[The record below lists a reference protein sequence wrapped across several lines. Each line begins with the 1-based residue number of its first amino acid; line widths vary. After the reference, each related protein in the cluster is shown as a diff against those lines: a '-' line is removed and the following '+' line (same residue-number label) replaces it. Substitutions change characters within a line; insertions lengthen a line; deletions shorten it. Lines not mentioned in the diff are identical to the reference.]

1 MLNSDTK
8 RHIDAARDV
17 LVGVAPNP
25 TTQIDQITYALIY
38 KFMDDMDQAAI
49 KAGGEPSF
57 FTGDL
62 EQFAWSKLMDARMGN
77 QEKMNQYGEAL
88 VKFSEAKQLPELF
101 RTIFRSAFLPY
112 RSPET
117 LGLFLKEISYFD
129 YTHPEELGNAYEY
142 LLSIMSSQ
150 GDAGQFRTPRHI
162 IDFIVDVLNPTKD
175 DKVLDP
181 ACGTGGFLVST
192 YNHILEQHDGKNDPK
207 KKEKPLTPDERKKLM
222 ANLEGYDIDPT
233 MVRIAQVN
241 MYLHQFKNPQI
252 FQYDSLTSE
261 DRWNDKFDVI
271 LANPPFMSPKG
282 GIKPHNKFG
291 IASNRSEVLFVDY
304 IINHLRPKGRAGII
318 VPEGII
324 FQSGVAYKALRK
336 NLVDNGLYAVVSLPG
351 GVFQPYSGVKTSI
364 LLFDNELAK
373 QKSEI
378 AFIKISADGYDLGAT
393 KKEVSQDD
401 LPLALESL
409 KAWSNGKILENKI
422 FTLVSKD
429 EIAEKGDYNLS
440 GDRYKVVTNY
450 LNMKYPIKRIGDI
463 CEVGSSKRVF
473 ESEWTSEGVPFY
485 RAREIIKLA
494 KNGWV
499 DNELFI
505 TSDMYTKYAK
515 EYGIPSPGDLMVTGV
530 GTLGV
535 CYEVKP
541 GDKFYFKDGNIIWF
555 KNFISDVSTSYIKYM
570 YSSSFVKNQILA
582 TADGGTVGTY
592 TITNAKETK
601 IPLPPLEVQEQI
613 VAELDGYAAIIS
625 GAKQIVEN
633 WKPRIDIDPEW
644 PQYLL
649 GQLVSIDK
657 QQANHEGLP
666 FVGLEDIESN
676 SGRFLGKMHPKKVKS
691 STYRFD
697 SRHVLYGQLR
707 PYLNKYLLPNF
718 EGHCSTE
725 IQPLLPSKELHREF
739 LGAWLASNCDAINA
753 TSFGARMP
761 RAKMAQVFEMEIKMP
776 DLSEQSRLVEEIRE
790 EFVQVESA
798 RKLIETYEARTQA
811 VIAKLW
817 SE

>member
-175 DKVLDP
+175 DKILDP

-252 FQYDSLTSE
+252 FQYDSLTSDE
-261 DRWNDKFDVI
+261 RWNDKFDVI

-291 IASNRSEVLFVDY
+291 IKSNRSEALFVDY
-304 IINHLRPKGRAGII
+304 IVSHLKPKGRAGII
-318 VPEGII
+318 VPEGVI
-324 FQSGVAYKALRK
+324 FKNDSAFRDLRK
-336 NLVDNGLYAVVSLPG
+336 NLIDNGLYAVVSLPG

-364 LLFDNELAK
+364 LLLDREVSNAQSK
-373 QKSEI
+373 I
-378 AFIKISADGYDLGAT
+378 MFINIGADGYDLGAT
-393 KKEVSQDD
+393 KRIVESNDLPEALQLLQAWVKGDEIESRISSYVPKEVI
-401 LPLALESL
+401 A
-409 KAWSNGKILENKI
+409 
-422 FTLVSKD
+422 SKD
-429 EIAEKGDYNLS
+429 DFNLS
-440 GDRYKVVTNY
+440 GEKYKLGKNSTN
-450 LNMKYPIKRIGDI
+450 
-463 CEVGSSKRVF
+463 
-473 ESEWTSEGVPFY
+473 SEWEMVQLEAVLDYEQP
-485 RAREIIKLA
+485 
-494 KNGWV
+494 
-499 DNELFI
+499 
-505 TSDMYTKYAK
+505 TKYIVESVDYDDSFATPVLTAGK
-515 EYGIPSPGDLMVTGV
+515 TFLLGKTNETTGI
-530 GTLGV
+530 
-535 CYEVKP
+535 
-541 GDKFYFKDGNIIWF
+541 FKDNLPVIIFDDFTTASKYVDFPF
-555 KNFISDVSTSYIKYM
+555 KVKSSAMKILHAKSDKILIRYAYYAIQNLDFPINEHKRYWISE
-570 YSSSFVKNQILA
+570 YSKLQ
-582 TADGGTVGTY
+582 
-592 TITNAKETK
+592 
-601 IPLPPLEVQEQI
+601 IPLPPLDVQEQI

-633 WKPRIDIDPEW
+633 WKPRIDVEPSWGRVPLKDICDLINGRAYAQDE
-644 PQYLL
+644 LL
-649 GQLVSIDK
+649 
-657 QQANHEGLP
+657 AEGKYRVLR
-666 FVGLEDIESN
+666 VGNFFSN
-676 SGRFLGKMHPKKVKS
+676 SSWYYSDLEL
-691 STYRFD
+691 D
-697 SRHVLYGQLR
+697 A
-707 PYLNKYLLPNF
+707 NKYCDKGDLLY
-718 EGHCSTE
+718 
-725 IQPLLPSKELHREF
+725 
-739 LGAWLASNCDAINA
+739 AWSA
-753 TSFGARMP
+753 SFGARIWDEEKVIYHYHIWKVVNDDSLVTRP
-761 RAKMAQVFEMEIKMP
+761 FLKVLLEQLTGEFKAQGGRGGTMMHLTKSGMETTLVPIP
-776 DLSEQSRLVEEIRE
+776 DLEKQDEIVKAIEIEQSLVDSSK
-790 EFVQVESA
+790 Q
-798 RKLIETYEARTQA
+798 LIKNYEAKTKA

>member
-291 IASNRSEVLFVDY
+291 LASNRSEVLFVDY
-304 IINHLRPKGRAGII
+304 IVSHLRPKGRAGII

-336 NLVDNGLYAVVSLPG
+336 NLVENGLYAVVSLPG

-378 AFIKISADGYDLGAT
+378 AFIKISADGYDLGAS
-393 KKEVSQDD
+393 KRAVSEND
-401 LPLALESL
+401 LPVALELL
-409 KAWSNGKILENKI
+409 KTWASGNNVENSIL
-422 FTLVSKD
+422 TLVHK
-429 EIAEKGDYNLS
+429 EEVATKGEYNLS
-440 GDRYKVVTNY
+440 GDRYKIGIDHSNAKWPMV
-450 LNMKYPIKRIGDI
+450 RIGDVFQI
-463 CEVGSSKRVF
+463 ESGGTPSTEKPEFWGGEILWATLVDIPKSISRISSTARKITKAGL
-473 ESEWTSEGVPFY
+473 ESSSAKILPKNTVLVSS
-485 RAREIIKLA
+485 RATIGRIAIT
-494 KNGWV
+494 
-499 DNELFI
+499 DNEMA
-505 TSDMYTKYAK
+505 TNQ
-515 EYGIPSPGDLMVTGV
+515 G
-530 GTLGV
+530 
-535 CYEVKP
+535 
-541 GDKFYFKDGNIIWF
+541 F
-555 KNFISDVSTSYIKYM
+555 KNVVVSNENNASYVAYALSFKVEDMIAMASGGTFKEISK
-570 YSSSFVKNQILA
+570 SSFAQI
-582 TADGGTVGTY
+582 
-592 TITNAKETK
+592 E
-601 IPLPPLEVQEQI
+601 IPLPPLDVQEQI
-613 VAELDGYAAIIS
+613 VSELDGYAAIVS
-625 GAKQIVEN
+625 GARQIVEN
-633 WKPRIDIDPEW
+633 WKPRIDVNPDW
-644 PQYLL
+644 PILSLAEVSVVDWGNTKLTKSSYVENGPYLGVSAAGGDGRMDHFEHEVGTIVL
-649 GQLVSIDK
+649 SAIGANSGKIFYPKEKFTAIKNTMTISPKKQVINPDFLYATLRANTLPRREVDLVFMTKGDVIEYK
-657 QQANHEGLP
+657 IALP
-666 FVGLEDIESN
+666 SLEEQSEIVAKIAEESN
-676 SGRFLGKMHPKKVKS
+676 
-691 STYRFD
+691 
-697 SRHVLYGQLR
+697 
-707 PYLNKYLLPNF
+707 
-718 EGHCSTE
+718 
-725 IQPLLPSKELHREF
+725 
-739 LGAWLASNCDAINA
+739 
-753 TSFGARMP
+753 
-761 RAKMAQVFEMEIKMP
+761 
-776 DLSEQSRLVEEIRE
+776 
-790 EFVQVESA
+790 QVESA
-798 RKLIETYEARTQA
+798 RKLIETYEVRTQA

>member
-49 KAGGEPSF
+49 KQGGEPSF

-117 LGLFLKEISYFD
+117 LGLFLKEISFFD

-261 DRWNDKFDVI
+261 DRWNDKFDII

-291 IASNRSEVLFVDY
+291 LASNRSEVLFVDY
-304 IINHLRPKGRAGII
+304 IVSHLRPKGRAGII

-336 NLVDNGLYAVVSLPG
+336 NLVENGLYAVVSLPG

-364 LLFDNELAK
+364 LLFNNELAK

-378 AFIKISADGYDLGAT
+378 AFVKISADGFDLGASKRIVT
-393 KKEVSQDD
+393 QND
-401 LPLALESL
+401 LPASLAALQSWEKGDVVKSP
-409 KAWSNGKILENKI
+409 I
-422 FTLVSKD
+422 FTLVTKD
-429 EIAEKGDYNLS
+429 EIASNGDYNLS
-440 GDRYKVVTNY
+440 GDRYKVGILS
-450 LNMKYPIKRIGDI
+450 LNSTWGRVSLKEAITLNFGERITKKNESGDKYPVYG
-463 CEVGSSKRVF
+463 GGG
-473 ESEWTSEGVPFY
+473 ESFRTDNFNRQDELIIARFAMGANCVRQVTGQFWLMDSGASYSVNQEYQDRLLKKFVDHILLNIQEEIYNCARGGAQKNLYLEMFY
-485 RAREIIKLA
+485 ELEIP
-494 KNGWV
+494 
-499 DNELFI
+499 
-505 TSDMYTKYAK
+505 
-515 EYGIPSPGDLMVTGV
+515 IPSLD
-530 GTLGV
+530 
-535 CYEVKP
+535 
-541 GDKFYFKDGNIIWF
+541 
-555 KNFISDVSTSYIKYM
+555 
-570 YSSSFVKNQILA
+570 
-582 TADGGTVGTY
+582 
-592 TITNAKETK
+592 
-601 IPLPPLEVQEQI
+601 VQEQI
-613 VAELDGYAAIIS
+613 VEELNGYAAIIS

-633 WKPRIDIDPEW
+633 WKPRIEVDPEW
-644 PQYLL
+644 PQYSL

-676 SGRFLGKMHPKKVKS
+676 SGRFLGKLQPKKVKS

-761 RAKMAQVFEMEIKMP
+761 RAKMAQVFEMDIKMP
-776 DLSEQSRLVEEIRE
+776 DLSEQNRLVMQIRE
-790 EFVQVESA
+790 ESIQVESA

-817 SE
+817 STD

>member
-162 IDFIVDVLNPTKD
+162 IEFIVDVLNPTKD

-291 IASNRSEVLFVDY
+291 LASNRSEVLFVDY
-304 IINHLRPKGRAGII
+304 IVSHLKPKGRAGII

-336 NLVDNGLYAVVSLPG
+336 NLVENGLYAVVSLPG

-373 QKSEI
+373 QKTEI
-378 AFIKISADGYDLGAT
+378 AFVKISADGYDLGSTKRAVSQNDLPEALGALQKWHDSDKCDSPLVVLISKAQISAT
-393 KKEVSQDD
+393 KDFNLSGGRYLENADHSNTEWPVVKLETVCNLFRGVTFAKKDEVSDKGQGVLTASNLKLDGTID
-401 LPLALESL
+401 LKDL
-409 KAWSNGKILENKI
+409 KM
-422 FTLVSKD
+422 VSKD
-429 EIAEKGDYNLS
+429 ISFKETQKLVAGDIFICLASGSQSHVGKVSFVTSHLGLYFGGFMGAIRAEESLINSKYLYYQLRNPRFNDYLGTAISGANIRNLS
-440 GDRYKVVTNY
+440 SEILGRY
-450 LNMKYPIKRIGDI
+450 
-463 CEVGSSKRVF
+463 E
-473 ESEWTSEGVPFY
+473 
-485 RAREIIKLA
+485 
-494 KNGWV
+494 
-499 DNELFI
+499 
-505 TSDMYTKYAK
+505 
-515 EYGIPSPGDLMVTGV
+515 
-530 GTLGV
+530 
-535 CYEVKP
+535 
-541 GDKFYFKDGNIIWF
+541 
-555 KNFISDVSTSYIKYM
+555 
-570 YSSSFVKNQILA
+570 
-582 TADGGTVGTY
+582 
-592 TITNAKETK
+592 

-633 WKPRIDIDPEW
+633 WKPRIDVDPEW
-644 PQYLL
+644 PEYLL

-761 RAKMAQVFEMEIKMP
+761 RAKMAQVFEMEIRMP

-811 VIAKLW
+811 AIAKLW